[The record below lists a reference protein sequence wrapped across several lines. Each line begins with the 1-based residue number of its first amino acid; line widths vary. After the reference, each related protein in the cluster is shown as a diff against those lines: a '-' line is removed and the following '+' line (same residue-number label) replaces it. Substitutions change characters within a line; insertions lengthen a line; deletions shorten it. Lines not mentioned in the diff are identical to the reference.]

1 MTEPR
6 LKTEIW
12 VKACIRRAGVDGIAM
27 AVVRRGDSDGGAV
40 LVKLN
45 RLDGNC
51 TVFAETRDVAGA
63 RARIRGTGTQP
74 VPETE
79 ADAYIARSRRVDPD
93 IWVLEIED
101 RQGRL
106 PFDAKI
112 L

>member
-12 VKACIRRAGVDGIAM
+12 VKACIRRADVEGIAM
-27 AVVRRGDSDGGAV
+27 AVVRRGDGDGGAV

-45 RLDGNC
+45 RLDGTC
-51 TVFAETRDVAGA
+51 TVLAETRDMAGA
-63 RARIRGTGTQP
+63 RAWVRGTGAEP
-74 VPETE
+74 VAEAE
-79 ADAYIARSRRVDPD
+79 ADAYIARSRRIDPD

-106 PFDAKI
+106 PFEAKI